1 MKEVR
6 SVSGFVKLEL
16 EGLELEKNDDRPVDS
31 KNRDCDCDCCVC
43 FGDAGM
49 ESEGDGELCVSLPF
63 LAVSLFSLR
72 VGSEF
77 DFEIHGGHRIMA
89 HVPCSGWF

>member
-6 SVSGFVKLEL
+6 IVSGFVKLEL
-16 EGLELEKNDDRPVDS
+16 EDLELEKNDDGPVDS
-31 KNRDCDCDCCVC
+31 KDRDCDCCIC

-49 ESEGDGELCVSLPF
+49 ESEGDGELCVSLSF
-63 LAVSLFSLR
+63 LAVSLFSVR

-77 DFEIHGGHRIMA
+77 DFEIHGGHRIMT